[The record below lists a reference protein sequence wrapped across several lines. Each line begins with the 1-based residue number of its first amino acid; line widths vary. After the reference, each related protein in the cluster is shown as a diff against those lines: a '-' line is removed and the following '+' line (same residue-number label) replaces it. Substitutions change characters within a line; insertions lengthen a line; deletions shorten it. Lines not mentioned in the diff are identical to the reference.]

1 MLDSSSWV
9 IGPFVGQ
16 PASGTKLILAQGSL
30 WRPKHTY
37 TRLSLRTELDPVRTF
52 NGPIWSSA
60 GGRQI
65 TRSRPSLKMEG
76 TSIVLALT
84 QDRTGHMAQTRA
96 YNSAPPR
103 EQRDVH
109 RLTRLERDQPPGANV
124 VNQWFRVRTWP
135 ILARAA
141 LESVRSHC
149 ISPFSQ
155 VPVEARHQAQ
165 RIVNDV

>member
-1 MLDSSSWV
+1 
-9 IGPFVGQ
+9 
-16 PASGTKLILAQGSL
+16 
-30 WRPKHTY
+30 
-37 TRLSLRTELDPVRTF
+37 
-52 NGPIWSSA
+52 
-60 GGRQI
+60 
-65 TRSRPSLKMEG
+65 MEG

-96 YNSAPPR
+96 YNSALPR

-124 VNQWFRVRTWP
+124 VNQWFRVRTQP

-141 LESVRSHC
+141 FESVRSHC

-165 RIVNDV
+165 RVVNHA